1 MARVLVVNHDLDIA
15 DEQVAEL
22 RRAGY
27 MVDQCGGPTHGHTAC
42 PVMRGMPCWQ
52 VEEADVLVYDAWAAG
67 DGARELTEDLFA
79 QYPTKAIVLTSSGME
94 LDWIAGATGPV
105 ISLPGT
111 SGPGA
116 LARAVDEAL
125 RVAGLLVPVAV

>member
-1 MARVLVVNHDLDIA
+1 MARVLVVNHDLDVA
-15 DEQVAEL
+15 DQEVDEL
-22 RRAGY
+22 RRAGHT
-27 MVDQCGGPTHGHTAC
+27 VDQCGGPTHGRTSC
-42 PVMRGMPCWQ
+42 PVLQGLPCWQ

-79 QYPTKAIVLTSSGME
+79 RYPSKAVVLTSSGME

-111 SGPGA
+111 SRPGA
-116 LARAVDEAL
+116 LTKAVEEAL
-125 RVAGLLVPVAV
+125 RAAERVNLAAV